1 MAGGNGS
8 IGAGITR
15 WSRRV
20 QASERSA
27 LTGDDVRV
35 SKSLVLDM
43 LTSGKRKHKDARTLT
58 EVWADLVLEN
68 PAQEFAR
75 VARELLPQAV
85 DRLR

>member
-1 MAGGNGS
+1 
-8 IGAGITR
+8 
-15 WSRRV
+15 V

-75 VARELLPQAV
+75 VARELRSRRRGASAARGARRGATARG
-85 DRLR
+85 DTTE